1 MLKRGDKIKGK
12 WYKNEFTVLE
22 KIGQGG
28 VGTVYKVIDYKGYV
42 KALKISEDIMS
53 LTREFEIIQKLPLSN
68 NIPKVYEI
76 DDWVY
81 KNRKYYYIVMEYIE
95 GDNLKKIINKDKLSI
110 REVLGISLI
119 LSGIINKLYQI
130 GYIYGDLKLENIIVD
145 RKTKKL
151 MFVDFGG
158 VFKKNGCIKEFT
170 PTYDIN
176 SWGIKNK
183 NSHIERLIFSTT
195 MLMVC
200 LITRREY
207 DPFHTS
213 IKEVLAIIDSLNIS
227 EKLKI
232 FMKDGLLNKINDIN
246 CYIEK
251 LKMLFFESLN
261 NGYIISNDFINKI
274 FIVSICFFVVT
285 IFLGIKFYV

>member
-1 MLKRGDKIKGK
+1 MLKRGDKVIGK
-12 WYKNEFTVLE
+12 WYKNEYTVLE

-28 VGTVYKVIDYKGYV
+28 VGTVYKVIDHKGYI

-53 LTREFEIIQKLPLSN
+53 LTREFEIIHKLPLSN
-68 NIPKVYEI
+68 NIPIVYEI

-81 KNRKYYYIVMEYIE
+81 KNKKYYYIVMEYIE
-95 GDNLKKIINKDKLSI
+95 GDNLKEIINKNKLSI

-119 LSGIINKLYQI
+119 LSGLINKLYQM

-145 RKTKKL
+145 RKTKKV

-158 VFKKNGCIKEFT
+158 VIKKNGCIKEFT

-176 SWGIKNK
+176 SWGIENK

-195 MLMVC
+195 MLMIC

-207 DPFHTS
+207 APFHTS
-213 IKEVLAIIDSLNIS
+213 MKEILTIIDSLNIS

-232 FMKDGLLNKINDIN
+232 FMKDGLLNKFNDIN
-246 CYIEK
+246 YYIER
-251 LKMLFFESLN
+251 LKMLFIESAN
-261 NGYIISNDFINKI
+261 NPPIISNDIINLI
-274 FIVSICFFVVT
+274 FIVSICFFVLT

>member
-1 MLKRGDKIKGK
+1 MLKRGDKIEGK
-12 WYKNEFTVLE
+12 WYKNEYTVLE

-42 KALKISEDIMS
+42 KALKISEDMTSI
-53 LTREFEIIQKLPLSN
+53 TREFEIIQKLPLSN
-68 NIPKVYEI
+68 NIPKVYQI

-81 KNRKYYYIVMEYIE
+81 KDKRYYYIVMEYIE
-95 GDNLKKIINKDKLSI
+95 GDNLKEIINKDKLSI

-119 LSGIINKLYQI
+119 LSGLINKLYQM

-145 RKTKKL
+145 RKTKKV

-158 VFKKNGCIKEFT
+158 VFRKNGCIKEFT

-176 SWGIKNK
+176 SWGIENK
-183 NSHIERLIFSTT
+183 NLHIERLIFSIT

-207 DPFHTS
+207 DPFHNS
-213 IKEVLAIIDSLNIS
+213 MKEILAIIDSLRIS
-227 EKLKI
+227 EKLKV
-232 FMKDGLLNKINDIN
+232 FMKDGLLNKFNDIN
-246 CYIEK
+246 CYIK
-251 LKMLFFESLN
+251 RLKMLFIESDN
-261 NGYIISNDFINKI
+261 NRSTISNNVINLI
-274 FIVSICFFVVT
+274 FIASICFFVLT

>member
-1 MLKRGDKIKGK
+1 MLKRGDKIEGK
-12 WYKNEFTVLE
+12 WYKNEYTVLE

-28 VGTVYKVIDYKGYV
+28 VGTVFKVIDYRGYV

-53 LTREFEIIQKLPLSN
+53 LTREFEIIQKLPLLN

-81 KNRKYYYIVMEYIE
+81 KNRRYYYIVMEYIE
-95 GDNLKKIINKDKLSI
+95 GDNLKEIINKDKLSI

-119 LSGIINKLYQI
+119 LSGLINKLYQM

-145 RKTKKL
+145 RKTKKV

-176 SWGIKNK
+176 SWGIENK

-207 DPFHTS
+207 DPFHIS
-213 IKEVLAIIDSLNIS
+213 MKEVLVIIDSLNVS

-232 FMKDGLLNKINDIN
+232 FIKDGLLNKINDIN
-246 CYIEK
+246 CYIER
-251 LKMLFFESLN
+251 LKMLFIESVN
-261 NGYIISNDFINKI
+261 NRSIISNDVINLI
-274 FIVSICFFVVT
+274 FIASICFFVLT